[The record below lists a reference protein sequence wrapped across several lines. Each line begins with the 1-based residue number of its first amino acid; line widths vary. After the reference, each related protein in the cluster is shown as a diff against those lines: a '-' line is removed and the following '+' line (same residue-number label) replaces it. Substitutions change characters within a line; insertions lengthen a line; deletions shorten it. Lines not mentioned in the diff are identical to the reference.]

1 MAVGGPD
8 SQLQESRPVTVALVL
23 SFRPEMPEPCG
34 VRDAKAVWHWE
45 MSKGVVQLGAP
56 RMTILCYNIKYTHYI
71 LYIIIPKGP

>member
-1 MAVGGPD
+1 MAVSGPD

-45 MSKGVVQLGAP
+45 MSKGVVQLGP
-56 RMTILCYNIKYTHYI
+56 PQDDHSVLQHQIHS
-71 LYIIIPKGP
+71 LYFIHHRSQRP